1 MPIYEV
7 AAPQDWGTDLM
18 RQNWPVQFTGAQG
31 EDVKHIFALFTA
43 KNANTGAPVRVE
55 GDGQLTLS
63 GSVLMLKFKSLKC
76 QAEAGDALMKI
87 VDTKMFG
94 PAFTLRPLKA
104 DAVQVINWK
113 IKKEKADAGPNQ
125 TPAPAGPA
133 GLTKPTGPTSV
144 STKPQPPSML
154 DHPTAPG
161 AAGGAGPGLNQASTL
176 ELELEYFG
184 YAEKRVELTVAAAEA
199 AKKAHERLIAGE
211 R

>member
-1 MPIYEV
+1 V
-7 AAPQDWGTDLM
+7 
-18 RQNWPVQFTGAQG
+18 
-31 EDVKHIFALFTA
+31 
-43 KNANTGAPVRVE
+43 
-55 GDGQLTLS
+55 
-63 GSVLMLKFKSLKC
+63 FKSLKC

-104 DAVQVINWK
+104 DGVQVINWK

-154 DHPTAPG
+154 DHPAAPNSV
-161 AAGGAGPGLNQASTL
+161 GPQSASTL

-184 YAEKRVELTVAAAEA
+184 YAEKRVELTAAAAED